1 MVSFLRRS
9 PIRIRLIV
17 LGVVPFLL
25 VIGLSALAITGFS
38 SQVDAARTSSQSSA
52 AAQTAVEAK
61 YQAADFNGWQTA
73 YAFDAIRGVKN
84 AAEDNGDSR
93 KAFLASGALLD
104 GLLTKL
110 QGDASLT
117 ADQQVKVA
125 AARAAYQDFMSVDT
139 TVAANYKDGAAAKV
153 AEASKLVL
161 TTEIDNYTKIANAV
175 AALSSDLEAQAA
187 ADVAAASDMA
197 ARAKLVMLVVVLLG
211 LIVVGLIVYVV
222 IRSITAPLES
232 LRARISDIAD
242 GEGDLRAR
250 VPEEGNDELTAI
262 AGLVNKFIG
271 QIADV
276 IEKVDGSAQTVAA
289 AAEQL
294 SANTMQISSAS
305 EETSAQ
311 AGAVANA
318 ADRVSS
324 NVQAVAEGAEQ
335 MGAAITE
342 ISRNTSEAASM
353 AERGREVI
361 GTANDTVR
369 QLGESSM
376 QIGDVLKVIS
386 TIAQQT
392 NLLALNATIEA
403 ARAGEAGK
411 GFAVVASEVK
421 ELARETALATEDI
434 SRRVDAIQSDTL
446 SAVSSMEQIGEVIL
460 GINEFQVIIS
470 AAVEEQIA
478 TTNEMSR
485 SVAVAAEAST
495 DIASDI
501 TGVSEASQSTAQGV
515 NESLAALNELAAMS
529 SDLRAMVGRFRY

>member
-1 MVSFLRRS
+1 
-9 PIRIRLIV
+9 
-17 LGVVPFLL
+17 
-25 VIGLSALAITGFS
+25 
-38 SQVDAARTSSQSSA
+38 
-52 AAQTAVEAK
+52 
-61 YQAADFNGWQTA
+61 
-73 YAFDAIRGVKN
+73 
-84 AAEDNGDSR
+84 
-93 KAFLASGALLD
+93 
-104 GLLTKL
+104 
-110 QGDASLT
+110 
-117 ADQQVKVA
+117 
-125 AARAAYQDFMSVDT
+125 
-139 TVAANYKDGAAAKV
+139 
-153 AEASKLVL
+153 
-161 TTEIDNYTKIANAV
+161 
-175 AALSSDLEAQAA
+175 
-187 ADVAAASDMA
+187 
-197 ARAKLVMLVVVLLG
+197 
-211 LIVVGLIVYVV
+211 
-222 IRSITAPLES
+222 
-232 LRARISDIAD
+232 
-242 GEGDLRAR
+242 
-250 VPEEGNDELTAI
+250 
-262 AGLVNKFIG
+262 
-271 QIADV
+271 
-276 IEKVDGSAQTVAA
+276 
-289 AAEQL
+289 
-294 SANTMQISSAS
+294 
-305 EETSAQ
+305 
-311 AGAVANA
+311 
-318 ADRVSS
+318 
-324 NVQAVAEGAEQ
+324 

-361 GTANDTVR
+361 GAANDTVR

-501 TGVSEASQSTAQGV
+501 GGVSEASMSTAQGV

>member
-1 MVSFLRRS
+1 MVAFLRRS

-17 LGVVPFLL
+17 LAVVPFVLIL
-25 VIGLSALAITGFS
+25 GLAALAITGFAT
-38 SQVDAARTSSQSSA
+38 QVDASTTAATSSRLSA
-52 AAQTAVEAK
+52 EALDLK

-73 YAFDAIRGVKN
+73 YAFDVIRGVKN
-84 AAEDNGDSR
+84 AYDDNADSR
-93 KAFLASGALLD
+93 KAFLASGATLN
-104 GLLTKL
+104 TKL
-110 QGDASLT
+110 AALAADPALT
-117 ADQQVKVA
+117 PDQA
-125 AARAAYQDFMSVDT
+125 ALAATARAGYTAFMDVDAQVVTGYKQST
-139 TVAANYKDGAAAKV
+139 TASV
-153 AEASKLVL
+153 AEANKLVL
-161 TTEIDNYTKIANAV
+161 TTEIDNYTKIAT
-175 AALSSDLEAQAA
+175 ALDQLSTSLETQAA
-187 ADVAAASDMA
+187 TDVADASSSA
-197 ARAKLVMLVVVLLG
+197 ARSKVVMIVVVLLG
-211 LIVVGLIVYVV
+211 VLLVGTIVALV
-222 IRSITAPLES
+222 IRSITSPLES
-232 LRARISDIAD
+232 LRARIADIAD
-242 GEGDLRAR
+242 GDGDLRAR
-250 VPEEGNDELTAI
+250 VPEDGHDELTAI
-262 AGLVNKFIG
+262 SRLVNRFIA

-305 EETSAQ
+305 DETSSQ
-311 AGAVANA
+311 AGAVAMA
-318 ADRVSS
+318 AERVSS
-324 NVQAVAEGAEQ
+324 NVQSVAAGAEQ

-353 AERGREVI
+353 ASRGREVI
-361 GTANDTVR
+361 DLANGTVK

-478 TTNEMSR
+478 TTAEMSR

-501 TGVSEASQSTAQGV
+501 VGVSEASQSTAQGV
-515 NESLAALNELAAMS
+515 NESLSALNELAAMS